1 MLEDNRH
8 YFPPYD
14 AAPVARR
21 ATLLRYPE
29 VRAALEGLAGRI
41 TIDDMRRMNHAVD
54 AERQDPGGRR
64 PGFPRAA

>member
-1 MLEDNRH
+1 M
-8 YFPPYD
+8 
-14 AAPVARR
+14 PVARR

-54 AERQDPGGRR
+54 AERQDPGAVARDFLARLERER
-64 PGFPRAA
+64 PPKG